1 MAKELMRTPVVEVQW
16 CKLLGDARPN
26 KFEPSKPPTWEIEI
40 LLDNDNPEHMA
51 WCEEIEGKFE
61 ELLPGER
68 KSANWLPIKPDK
80 EQPRKRQSCRM
91 KLKQFTFK
99 DGGTSEGPTVFDK
112 DGNLWDHKQ
121 LIGNGSKM
129 RIGFDIYAWKGP
141 SGAGMSLQP
150 RAAQVV
156 EWLAAPEGTGQRTT
170 ASDFGFNSTK
180 AADAAV
186 KAAAE
191 AKEETAPAPV
201 TVTEAT
207 DGIPF

>member
-1 MAKELMRTPVVEVQW
+1 MRTPVVEVQW

-51 WCEEIEGKFE
+51 WCEVIEGKFD
-61 ELLPGER
+61 ELLSGER

-99 DGGTSEGPTVFDK
+99 DGNTSEGPTVFDK

-129 RIGFDIYAWKGP
+129 RIGFEVYAWKGP
-141 SGAGMSLQP
+141 SGAGLSLQP

-156 EWLAAPEGTGQRTT
+156 EWLAAPDSVSRTT
-170 ASDFGFNSTK
+170 ASDFGFDSTK
-180 AADAAV
+180 AADKAVLQKAV

-191 AKEETAPAPV
+191 TKEEPAAV
-201 TVTEAT
+201 TVTEES

>member
-16 CKLLGDARPN
+16 CKLLGEARPN

-40 LLDNDNPEHMA
+40 ILDNDNPEHMA

-99 DGGTSEGPTVFDK
+99 DGS
-112 DGNLWDHKQ
+112 LWPEKQ

-129 RIGFDIYAWKGP
+129 RIGFEIYAWKGP
-141 SGAGMSLQP
+141 SGAGLSLQP

-156 EWLAAPEGTGQRTT
+156 EWIAAPDTVSRTT
-170 ASDFGFNSTK
+170 ATDFGFASSK
-180 AADAAV
+180 EADAAV

-191 AKEETAPAPV
+191 AKDEPAPV
-201 TVTEAT
+201 TVTEAS

>member
-1 MAKELMRTPVVEVQW
+1 MRTPVVEVQW
-16 CKLLGDARPN
+16 CKLLGEARPN

-40 LLDNDNPEHMA
+40 LLDNDNPQHMA
-51 WCEEIEGKFE
+51 WCEEIESKFD

-99 DGGTSEGPTVFDK
+99 DGNTSEGPTVFNK
-112 DGNLWDHKQ
+112 DGTLWPEKQ

-141 SGAGMSLQP
+141 SGAGLSLQP

-156 EWLAAPEGTGQRTT
+156 EWIAAPDSVSRTT
-170 ASDFGFNSTK
+170 ATDFGFDSTK
-180 AADAAV
+180 EADAAV

-191 AKEETAPAPV
+191 AKDQHVAAAAKEDP
-201 TVTEAT
+201 